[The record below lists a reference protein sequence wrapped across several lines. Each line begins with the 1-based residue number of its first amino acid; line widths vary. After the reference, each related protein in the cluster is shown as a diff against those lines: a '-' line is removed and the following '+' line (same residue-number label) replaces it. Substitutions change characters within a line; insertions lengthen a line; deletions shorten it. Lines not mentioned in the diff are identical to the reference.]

1 MARTSC
7 GALGEGVENTSP
19 TENGHHSGETP
30 GRGRSRETGV
40 FGGWLAPAGGPECR
54 VSRATGGPGAARPD
68 KAPSIAYV
76 EGALFHS
83 ARPRRFCRDRHAR
96 IRPDAIRTSHC

>member
-7 GALGEGVENTSP
+7 GPLGEGVENTSP
-19 TENGHHSGETP
+19 TGNGHHSEETP

-40 FGGWLAPAGGPECR
+40 FGGWLALAGGPQCR
-54 VSRATGGPGAARPD
+54 VSRATGRPGAARPD
-68 KAPSIAYV
+68 KAPSISYV

-83 ARPRRFCRDRHAR
+83 ARPGRFCQDRHAR
-96 IRPDAIRTSHC
+96 IRPDAIRV